1 MCCDTSKYPC
11 RDTENFMLFLIILS
25 PFLKFHNLH
34 DLPRFERHFARNLS
48 RPFDRKTSA
57 GQTWIAAS
65 DLSDL
70 YLAPVSKAGC
80 PKWRALT
87 FVSGLPPQTIC
98 QRVAALFPESSF
110 HGLGGSYGCIGRG
123 AGAEAEALAKVCV
136 WELGPLGESEDQR
149 LRGSR
154 GQEIRNGKSK

>member
-1 MCCDTSKYPC
+1 MS
-11 RDTENFMLFLIILS
+11 S
-25 PFLKFHNLH
+25 PMSNPPPAKL
-34 DLPRFERHFARNLS
+34 
-48 RPFDRKTSA
+48 
-57 GQTWIAAS
+57 AAPEG
-65 DLSDL
+65 D
-70 YLAPVSKAGC
+70 
-80 PKWRALT
+80 ALT
-87 FVSGLPPQTIC
+87 FVSGRLTPTIC